1 MLEQDRG
8 DDSRILDSLKVQVMS
23 HGGLIYTTLE
33 FDFDKN
39 TIVEREDAGGN
50 TVVDCM
56 MCV

>member
-1 MLEQDRG
+1 
-8 DDSRILDSLKVQVMS
+8 MS